1 MEWSLTQNKLLA
13 FHRLMRT
20 DKPIGALL
28 LLWPTLWALWV
39 ATPGVPQLWI
49 LAVFVAGVWLM
60 RAAGCVVNDYAD
72 RKFDGHVKRT
82 ANRPLP
88 SGAVT
93 EKEARALFVVL
104 VLISFLLVL
113 TLNTMTI
120 LLSIAAL
127 ALKLGAAEVWALGE
141 LAADV
146 RFTGAID
153 VVAAQAT
160 LNDACTRVY
169 AGGTVVCMG
178 VPSGPREIP
187 LPMMQRFER
196 DLLNSGMYIPE
207 DFDAVIE
214 WLADGRFDTSELVT
228 DLFAIEDA
236 AAAFERA
243 QQNDS
248 IKVMLQFAPE

>member
-127 ALKLGAAEVWALGE
+127 ALAWVLSL
-141 LAADV
+141 
-146 RFTGAID
+146 IH
-153 VVAAQAT
+153 
-160 LNDACTRVY
+160 
-169 AGGTVVCMG
+169 
-178 VPSGPREIP
+178 I
-187 LPMMQRFER
+187 
-196 DLLNSGMYIPE
+196 
-207 DFDAVIE
+207 
-214 WLADGRFDTSELVT
+214 
-228 DLFAIEDA
+228 
-236 AAAFERA
+236 
-243 QQNDS
+243 
-248 IKVMLQFAPE
+248 